1 MANANV
7 PLGQGT
13 ERSRTRTTTKTKTM
27 SKGPK
32 IILVDSSFF
41 FALFNPEDDFHSKAL
56 KEQDT
61 LDKFPIIVPWP
72 ILYET
77 INSKFV
83 KSPETIKSFE
93 NIMRRPDAEFLDD
106 SKYRDEAYQ
115 KTLALA
121 KRGYRREEDGPRSL
135 VDSVLHTILEDV
147 NVRISAMLTFDDNDF
162 RYICARRDVELIPSD
177 SEAY

>member
-1 MANANV
+1 
-7 PLGQGT
+7 
-13 ERSRTRTTTKTKTM
+13 M

-41 FALFNPEDDFHSKAL
+41 FALFNPEDDFHNKAL

-93 NIMRRPDAEFLDD
+93 NIMRRPDTEFLDD
-106 SKYRDEAYQ
+106 SRYRDEAYQ

-121 KRGYRREEDGPRSL
+121 KLGHKRGYGAISL
-135 VDSVLHTILEDV
+135 VDSVLHAILKDV
-147 NVRISAMLTFDDNDF
+147 NVRINAMLTFDDHDF
-162 RYICARRDVELIPSD
+162 RYICALRDVEMIPSD